1 MTLQDRM
8 FKTAICRCHICD
20 DEIIEAPD
28 DFVVRMQIL
37 DVIDNNYESELNRS
51 TYEQGFKLI
60 LCDYCCKV
68 LS

>member
-8 FKTAICRCHICD
+8 FKTAICGCHICD

-28 DFVVRMQIL
+28 DLVVRMQIL

-51 TYEQGFKLI
+51 TY
-60 LCDYCCKV
+60 
-68 LS
+68 

>member
-37 DVIDNNYESELNRS
+37 DGIDNNYESELNRS
-51 TYEQGFKLI
+51 TYEQADLMRLLLQRI
-60 LCDYCCKV
+60 SY
-68 LS
+68 S

>member
-28 DFVVRMQIL
+28 DLVVRMQIL

-51 TYEQGFKLI
+51 TYEQADLMRLLLQRI
-60 LCDYCCKV
+60 SY
-68 LS
+68 S